1 MANHV
6 SNIITLEHGSEECF
20 ARFKEL
26 TADKFSDPIEDSME
40 GQLWQTWMTKDEWT
54 SNAQEK
60 FVGPKWAVVEHFDEC
75 TVTAISAWGM
85 VYNYMTELALELGKV
100 DDEMVLSVE
109 YIDESYNFIGV
120 NVYDNTGLVAVE
132 NMEYE
137 NILFIMIGSEN
148 LEVDPKTGDLTEDGQ
163 EECNEVIHEWVDNW
177 IESEK
182 EEILGNI
189 LYG

>member
-6 SNIITLEHGSEECF
+6 SNTITLERGSEECF

-26 TADKFSDPIEDSME
+26 TADKFSNPIEDSME

-54 SNAQEK
+54 SNAQEE

-75 TVTAISAWGM
+75 TVIAISAWGM
-85 VYNYMTELALELGKV
+85 VYNYMTELAFELGKV
-100 DDEMVLSVE
+100 DDQMVLSVE
-109 YIDESYNFIGV
+109 YIDECHNFIGV
-120 NVYDNTGLVAVE
+120 HVYNNTGLVE
-132 NMEYE
+132 ERDMGYE
-137 NILFIMIGSEN
+137 DIIQIMIGSER
-148 LEVDPKTGDLTEDGQ
+148 LEIDPQTGELTEDGQ
-163 EECNEVIHEWVDNW
+163 EECNEVIHEWIDNW

-182 EEILGNI
+182 EEILRNI

>member
-26 TADKFSDPIEDSME
+26 TADKFTETD

-75 TVTAISAWGM
+75 TVIAISAWGM
-85 VYNYMTELALELGKV
+85 VYNYMIELAFELGKV
-100 DDEMVLSVE
+100 DDKMVLSVE
-109 YIDESYNFIGV
+109 YIDECHNFIGV
-120 NVYDNTGLVAVE
+120 NVYNNTGLVEERDMAHEDIVH
-132 NMEYE
+132 MV
-137 NILFIMIGSEN
+137 IGTER
-148 LEVDPKTGDLTEDGQ
+148 LEIDGETGELTEAG
-163 EECNEVIHEWVDNW
+163 EEEYNEVVHEWIDNW